1 MSENLKPDFNFV
13 RVLSEN
19 ETYKLLFPSKEVGMA
34 IVILYERIVNKEFDD
49 DKFSEKDIHTAFEE
63 IYQTNMRYP
72 KEVYSGHIMDL
83 QEYFLDY
90 DQEKQKYYF
99 KDYANKFCLHAKDT
113 LKGAFNPTRIQQIC
127 SHLSSTLKNSD
138 DPRFWLEETF
148 KKFEPDLMEQLD
160 FLDRQIVLSVEDLK
174 NETNFSDHSFIDVL
188 VATQERLSQ
197 SQAHVQELRSAYSE
211 TNNIRATLDNID
223 FTDPVINDLILE
235 VHACLRYINDRLNSL
250 DRKLDR
256 IQPKVRKLF
265 STLNKPS
272 FSSKVEKFII
282 HLLNESVLENRNIV
296 FPGNIKPPQLHIDTP
311 EFTIVSRDK
320 ELFPP
325 KPKER
330 KTYVQNEEIIQENVE
345 RVKREIREMEVIGK
359 WEKLIFAELELKGE
373 IRLSAYFFEILRDSQ
388 SSQIAVT
395 VLFNVIKQVY
405 ASEGKFKLLTEK
417 TLQRDSE
424 HKNIGLWKM
433 SIIRT

>member
-1 MSENLKPDFNFV
+1 LSENLKPDFNFV
-13 RVLSEN
+13 TVLSEH
-19 ETYKLLFPSKEVGMA
+19 ETYKLLFPAKEVGMA
-34 IVILYERIVNKEFDD
+34 IVILYEKIVNKEFDD
-49 DKFSEKDIHTAFEE
+49 DKFSEKDIHMAFEE

-99 KDYANKFCLHAKDT
+99 KDYAHKFCLHAKDT
-113 LKGAFNPTRIQQIC
+113 LRGAFNPTRIQQIC
-127 SHLSSTLKNSD
+127 SHLSSTLKMSD

-148 KKFEPDLMEQLD
+148 KKFEPDLREQID

-197 SQAHVQELRSAYSE
+197 SQSHVQELRSAYSE
-211 TNNIRATLDNID
+211 TNNIRATLDKID
-223 FTDPVINDLILE
+223 FTDPAINDLILE
-235 VHACLRYINDRLNSL
+235 VHTCLRYINDRLNSL
-250 DRKLDR
+250 DRKLER

-272 FSSKVEKFII
+272 FSSKVEKFILY
-282 HLLNESVLENRNIV
+282 LLNESVLESKNIV
-296 FPGNIKPPQLHIDTP
+296 FPRNITPPQLHIDTP

-330 KTYVQNEEIIQENVE
+330 KTYIQNDEIIQENVE
-345 RVKREIREMEVIGK
+345 RVKREIQEIEIISK
-359 WEKLIFAELELKGE
+359 WEKLIFAELELRGK
-373 IRLSAYFFEILRDSQ
+373 IKLSAYFFEILRDSE
-388 SSQIAVT
+388 SSQISVT

-417 TLQRDSE
+417 NLQRDSE
-424 HKNIGLWKM
+424 YKNIGLWKM
-433 SIIRT
+433 SIIKI

>member
-1 MSENLKPDFNFV
+1 
-13 RVLSEN
+13 
-19 ETYKLLFPSKEVGMA
+19 
-34 IVILYERIVNKEFDD
+34 
-49 DKFSEKDIHTAFEE
+49 
-63 IYQTNMRYP
+63 
-72 KEVYSGHIMDL
+72 
-83 QEYFLDY
+83 
-90 DQEKQKYYF
+90 
-99 KDYANKFCLHAKDT
+99 
-113 LKGAFNPTRIQQIC
+113 
-127 SHLSSTLKNSD
+127 
-138 DPRFWLEETF
+138 
-148 KKFEPDLMEQLD
+148 
-160 FLDRQIVLSVEDLK
+160 
-174 NETNFSDHSFIDVL
+174 
-188 VATQERLSQ
+188 
-197 SQAHVQELRSAYSE
+197 
-211 TNNIRATLDNID
+211 
-223 FTDPVINDLILE
+223 
-235 VHACLRYINDRLNSL
+235 
-250 DRKLDR
+250 
-256 IQPKVRKLF
+256 
-265 STLNKPS
+265 
-272 FSSKVEKFII
+272 
-282 HLLNESVLENRNIV
+282 LENRNIV

-345 RVKREIREMEVIGK
+345 KVKREIREMEVIGK